1 MSLWNFFHHVIRIF
15 TKKVNDKKKFLQKE
29 VPPSNPNFHNA
40 VVGASKNHHKWNLKF
55 DIQMKSHSIVEII
68 NYKTDLKFCLTIAT
82 KRSHKDK

>member
-1 MSLWNFFHHVIRIF
+1 MNKFFVSLEFFSSCNSNFHE
-15 TKKVNDKKKFLQKE
+15 KSKWQNE
-29 VPPSNPNFHNA
+29 VSPCNPNFHDP

-55 DIQMKSHSIVEII
+55 DIQMDSHSIVGTI